1 MKAKRADKVLLSAM
15 PTPPVRGATPTTE
28 ATEKAETTDPTGNG
42 SSPYRTP
49 GDGVLRL
56 APERPPRWRP
66 KENILEVAAAT
77 GRFETLRQA
86 IDAAGLT
93 AMLAEEGPFTLFA
106 PTDKAFA
113 KMPEAD
119 LRALLGD
126 KARLLQLLSY
136 HVVPSKVRAPRR
148 RAPSSVTTL
157 DGKQLEIAVV
167 PEDGGYR
174 VGEARI
180 VKTNMRASNGVVH
193 AVDTILTP
201 R

>member
-1 MKAKRADKVLLSAM
+1 MKPKRAEKVLFSAM
-15 PTPPVRGATPTTE
+15 PTPPANDR
-28 ATEKAETTDPTGNG
+28 DGNG
-42 SSPYRTP
+42 SSPSPYRAP
-49 GDGVLRL
+49 GDASPRI
-56 APERPPRWRP
+56 APERPPRWQP

-93 AMLAEEGPFTLFA
+93 VTLAQNGPFTLFA

-113 KMPEAD
+113 KMPSAD
-119 LRALLGD
+119 LRALLQD

-148 RAPSSVTTL
+148 QAPSSVTTL

-174 VGEARI
+174 IGEARL
-180 VKTNMRASNGVVH
+180 VRTNMRASNGVVH
-193 AVDTILTP
+193 AVDTVLTP